1 MAAIGK
7 YNPTT
12 VKIIIE
18 VIDKGGTDRDACQMA
33 GINPDTFYRWVR
45 EKSEFSD
52 AVNTARLGGKLAAL
66 GAVRSA
72 FEKDWKAAAW
82 YLERKYAEEF
92 ARTEKPWSEAK
103 REASEEV
110 ERLAK
115 ELGLSESD
123 AMAALE
129 EAERVMG
136 GKR

>member
-7 YNPTT
+7 YNPTI
-12 VKIIIE
+12 VKLIIE
-18 VIDKGGTDRDACQMA
+18 VIDKGGTDRDAYTMA
-33 GINPDTFYRWVR
+33 GISHQTFYRWIS
-45 EKSEFSD
+45 EHSEFSE
-52 AVNTARLGGKLAAL
+52 AVNTARLGGKLEAL

-72 FEKDWKAAAW
+72 FKKDWKAAAW

-103 REASEEV
+103 REANEEV

-115 ELGLSESD
+115 ELGLSEDD

-129 EAERVMG
+129 EAERVMS